1 MNEKGNEN
9 ENGKEKSEFLSG
21 NEAIAEGVRL
31 CGPQVIAAYPIT
43 PQTTLMEK
51 LSEFA
56 ADGALSASCKFLL
69 VESEHSAMAAV
80 MGAAMMGSRA
90 FTATSSQGLLY
101 MCEMLSYVSG
111 SRFPIVMANANRGTA
126 TPWTIFGDHR
136 DSFAMR
142 DSGWIQIYVESG
154 QEALDTILQAY
165 RIAEHPSVMLPVMVN
180 IDGFTL
186 THTYELVKVPE
197 RETADAFLP
206 PLNTF
211 NKLSLEAPKCLSF
224 AFWPDYHLESRCLQQ
239 KAFLD
244 AVNFIERT
252 DEEFYGLFGRRYHGL
267 AEPYRCEDA
276 ECVLAVAGGVA
287 GTTRVVVDK
296 LRAEGRKVGLIKVRC
311 LRPFP
316 MKFFASLGSPCQAL
330 GVVDRDISFGLEGGL
345 YTDVKASMYKPGAGI
360 RTLGFV
366 AGLGGHDVSKAD
378 IELMYDKLRNLADG
392 KPEEEH
398 QFIGMRWA

>member
-1 MNEKGNEN
+1 MTKTQKGK
-9 ENGKEKSEFLSG
+9 GRFLSG
-21 NEAIAEGVRL
+21 NEAAAEAVRL

-51 LSEFA
+51 LSEFVA
-56 ADGALSASCKFLL
+56 AGEMSAPCKLLL

-80 MGAAMMGSRA
+80 MGAAMMGSRV

-101 MCEMLSYVSG
+101 MCEMLNYVSG
-111 SRFPIVMANANRGTA
+111 SRFPVVMANANRGTA
-126 TPWTIFGDHR
+126 TPWTIFGDQR

-142 DSGWIQIYVESG
+142 DSGWIQFYVESG

-165 RIAEHPSVMLPVMVN
+165 RIAELPDVMLPVMVN

-186 THTYELVKVPE
+186 PHTYDLVQVPE
-197 RETADAFLP
+197 QKAVDAFLP
-206 PLNTF
+206 AFKTF
-211 NKLSLEAPKCLSF
+211 NKLSLEAPKCMSF
-224 AFWPDYHLESRCLQQ
+224 AYGPDYHLESRCLQQ
-239 KAFLD
+239 KVFD
-244 AVNFIERT
+244 EAVGVIERV

-267 AEPYRCEDA
+267 ADTYRCEDA
-276 ECVLAVAGGVA
+276 ELVLAVTGSAA

-296 LRAEGRKVGLIKVRC
+296 LRAEGKKVGLIKVRC

-316 MKFFASLGSPCQAL
+316 AKFFASLNSPQNSCKVL
-330 GVVDRDISFGLEGGL
+330 GVLDRNISFGLEGGL
-345 YTDVKASMYKPGAGI
+345 YTDAKASMYRPGAKI
-360 RTLGFV
+360 NTLGFV

-378 IELMYDKLRNLADG
+378 IEVMFGKLANLAEG